1 MKKEKYVSPEI
12 EIIKFVTEDILM
24 DGSVVAYN
32 VLEPGIELESVKR
45 WINLALEKEKNVKF
59 KRVRLT

>member
-59 KRVRLT
+59 KMVSLT

>member
-45 WINLALEKEKNVKF
+45 
-59 KRVRLT
+59 